1 MAVEMSLIDR
11 GVRVLVLVSIASNVI
26 LASEENIP
34 VQVNRRLDGDIYWY
48 SLTSTIFEVCQDN
61 LTYLVSE
68 DRCVND
74 QELFNGSADTASITL
89 RLLIIILFH

>member
-1 MAVEMSLIDR
+1 MSLIGR
-11 GVRVLVLVSIASNVI
+11 GVRVLVLVSIASNLI
-26 LASEENIP
+26 LASEGNIP

-48 SLTSTIFEVCQDN
+48 SNNIFEVCQDN

-74 QELFNGSADTASITL
+74 EELFKGNADTAI
-89 RLLIIILFH
+89 IIIL

>member
-1 MAVEMSLIDR
+1 MVVEMSLIGR
-11 GVRVLVLVSIASNVI
+11 GVRVLMLVSIASNVM

-34 VQVNRRLDGDIYWY
+34 VQVNRRLDGDIYQY
-48 SLTSTIFEVCQDN
+48 LNFPHEVCQDN

-74 QELFNGSADTASITL
+74 EEFFNGNY
-89 RLLIIILFH
+89 